1 MCSSYNQHTSVASF
15 ELTYV
20 FKIARAVKMAFAYRT
35 NIVLSEMFEIFFAF
49 RVPDRAI
56 AIITSLTY
64 RSVFSGAVMAK
75 QIVP

>member
-1 MCSSYNQHTSVASF
+1 M
-15 ELTYV
+15 